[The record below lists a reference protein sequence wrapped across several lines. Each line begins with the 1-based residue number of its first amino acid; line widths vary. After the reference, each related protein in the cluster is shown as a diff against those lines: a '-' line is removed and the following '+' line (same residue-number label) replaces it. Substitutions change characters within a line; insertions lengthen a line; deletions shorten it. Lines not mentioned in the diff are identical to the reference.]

1 MVLYQTKIITEQQGA
16 IMAAQGPDKPRI
28 LVTRKMMPDVERRI
42 ATLFDVT
49 LNPDDR
55 QMGRDEILD
64 KASRH
69 DGLLLT
75 SFDKLGP
82 AFIPALPPSIRII
95 ATHSVGH
102 DHLSIPQAEARGI
115 AVTNTPGVLTDA
127 TADIALLLM
136 LGAARGASWGDRMV
150 RENRWGETTLL
161 TPMGHDVSGR
171 RLGILGMGRIGQ
183 AVARRARAFGM
194 TIHYHARRPVAAE
207 DALGATYHARFA
219 DMLPQC
225 DVLSINCASTTET
238 RGMVNAGALA
248 LLPEGAIVV
257 NTARG
262 DIVDDDALIAVLAS
276 GRLAAAGLDVFRGEP
291 QIDPRYRTLENVF
304 LLPHIGSATPGTRSA
319 MGHKC
324 IDNLVHFFNG
334 ERPMDLLTRG

>member
-1 MVLYQTKIITEQQGA
+1 
-16 IMAAQGPDKPRI
+16 MASAGPDKPRI
-28 LVTRKMMPDVERRI
+28 LVTRKMMPDVEQRI
-42 ATLFDVT
+42 AGAFAAT

-55 QMGRDEILD
+55 KMGRDEILD
-64 KASRH
+64 KARQH

-82 AFIPALPPSIRII
+82 DFIPALPASIRII
-95 ATHSVGH
+95 ATHSVGY
-102 DHLSIPQAEARGI
+102 DHLSIPQAEAKGI

-127 TADIALLLM
+127 TADVALLLM

-150 RENRWGETTLL
+150 RENRWGETTLIS
-161 TPMGHDVSGR
+161 PMGHDVSGQ

-183 AVARRARAFGM
+183 AVARRARGFGM
-194 TIHYHARRPVAAE
+194 AIHYHSRTAVAAE
-207 DALGATYHARFA
+207 EALGATFHARFA
-219 DMLPQC
+219 DMLPHC
-225 DVLSINCASTTET
+225 DILSVNCASTPET
-238 RGMVNAGALA
+238 RGMVNAAALA

-262 DIVDDDALIAVLAS
+262 DIVDDDALIAALSS

-291 QIDPRYRTLENVF
+291 DIDPRYRGLDNVF
-304 LLPHIGSATPGTRSA
+304 LLPHIGSATPRTRSA

-324 IDNLVHFFNG
+324 IDNLIAFFAG
-334 ERPMDLLTRG
+334 DRPPDLLTRR

>member
-1 MVLYQTKIITEQQGA
+1 
-16 IMAAQGPDKPRI
+16 MAPAGPEKPRI

-42 ATLFDVT
+42 ATLFRAT

-55 QMGRDEILD
+55 PMARDDILRQ
-64 KASRH
+64 AAHH

-82 AFIPALPPSIRII
+82 EFIPALPPSIRII
-95 ATHSVGH
+95 ATHSVGY
-102 DHLSIPQAEARGI
+102 DHLTIPQAEAKGI

-127 TADIALLLM
+127 TADIALLLL

-161 TPMGHDVSGR
+161 TPMGHDVSGQ

-183 AVARRARAFGM
+183 AVAKRARAFGM
-194 TIHYHARRPVAAE
+194 RIHYHSRGPVVAE
-207 DALGATYHARFA
+207 DTLGATYHARFA
-219 DMLPQC
+219 DMLPHC
-225 DVLSINCASTTET
+225 DFLSINCASTPDT
-238 RGMVNAGALA
+238 RGMVNGEALA
-248 LLPEGAIVV
+248 LLPRGAIVV

-262 DIVDDDALIAVLAS
+262 DIIDDGALITALTS
-276 GRLAAAGLDVFRGEP
+276 GHLAAAGLDVFKGEP
-291 QIDPRYRTLENVF
+291 NIDPRYRSLDNVF

-324 IDNLVHFFNG
+324 IDNLVRFFAG
-334 ERPMDLLTRG
+334 ERPTDLLTKG

>member
-1 MVLYQTKIITEQQGA
+1 
-16 IMAAQGPDKPRI
+16 MAAAGPDKPRI

-42 ATLFDVT
+42 AELFRAT

-55 QMGRDEILD
+55 PMGRDEILGL
-64 KASRH
+64 AQSH

-82 AFIPALPPSIRII
+82 EFIPALPDSIRII
-95 ATHSVGH
+95 ATHSVGY

-150 RENRWGETTLL
+150 REKRWGETTLL
-161 TPMGHDVSGR
+161 TPMGFDMSGR

-183 AVARRARAFGM
+183 AVARRARGFGM
-194 TIHYHARRPVAAE
+194 AIHYHSRKPVAAE
-207 DALGATYHARFA
+207 DALGATYHSRFEH
-219 DMLPQC
+219 MLPHS
-225 DVLSINCASTTET
+225 DFLSINCASTPET
-238 RGMVNAGALA
+238 RGMVNSAALA
-248 LLPEGAIVV
+248 LLPPGAIVV

-262 DIVDDDALIAVLAS
+262 DIVDDGALIDVLAS
-276 GRLAAAGLDVFRGEP
+276 GRLAAAGLDVFKGEP
-291 QIDPRYRTLENVF
+291 NIDPRYRSLENVF

-324 IDNLVHFFNG
+324 IDNLLQYFAG
-334 ERPMDLLTRG
+334 DRPTDLLTR